1 MFCATSEV
9 QEQIMNHRSIA
20 WTMKTLKASAV
31 SCKQRNIPSPYQQ
44 GKKMDCCENFTELIL
59 PDVNQWEQ
67 VQA

>member
-44 GKKMDCCENFTELIL
+44 GKKWIAVKIL
-59 PDVNQWEQ
+59 LS
-67 VQA
+67 